1 MANRLC
7 PLCFVK
13 VPRGPVLA
21 RSSDLLCPSC
31 HCELELSRYSRVLAA
46 LLGVIAAFLA
56 VRFTLI
62 AYPASAWVLSVV
74 AAVLAYGI
82 VSALFLFFLSDLVIR
97 PQPADVPFPQPHG

>member
-13 VPRGPVLA
+13 VPPGSVLA
-21 RSSDLLCPSC
+21 RSNDLVCPSC
-31 HCELELSRYSRVLAA
+31 HSELELSRYSRVLAA
-46 LLGVIAAFLA
+46 LLGVVAAFLA

-62 AYPASAWVLSVV
+62 AQPASAWVLAVV

-82 VSALFLFFLSDLVIR
+82 VSALFLYFLSDLVIR
-97 PQPADVPFPQPHG
+97 PQAPEIPFPQAHG